1 MLTPEENVAYWEAL
15 LATVADAA
23 PDVANAMAETM
34 MERVQNVELRIISH
48 SPGMFWKAFRGL
60 PPAYVTGNLER
71 SIHRAPA
78 VGSGMFAV
86 SNVFS
91 DAIYAGIQEFGGY
104 TWGNHGLMHW
114 RNSAGSWFMR
124 EVYVP
129 EHPYMTPAYEAV
141 IRDGTLTR
149 AAMVSFEAHMSPVI
163 R

>member
-1 MLTPEENVAYWEAL
+1 VTPEENIAYWEAL

-23 PDVANAMAETM
+23 PDIAAAMAKTM
-34 MERVQNVELRIISH
+34 VDRVVNVELKMISH
-48 SPGMFWKAFRGL
+48 SPGMFWKAYRGL
-60 PPAYVTGNLER
+60 PPAYVTGNLDR
-71 SIHRAPA
+71 SIHKEPA

-91 DAIYAGIQEFGGY
+91 DAVYAGIQEFGGY

-124 EVYVP
+124 SVYVP
-129 EHPYMTPAYEAV
+129 KHPYMGPALEAI
-141 IRDGTLTR
+141 IRDGTLQGS
-149 AAMVSFEAHMSPVI
+149 AIFAFEQHMSPVI